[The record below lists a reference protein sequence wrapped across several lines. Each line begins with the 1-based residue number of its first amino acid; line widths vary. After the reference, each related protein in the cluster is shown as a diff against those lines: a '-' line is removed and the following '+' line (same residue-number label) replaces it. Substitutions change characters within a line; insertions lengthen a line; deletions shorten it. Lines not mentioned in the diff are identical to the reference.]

1 MFYEIPLNGNSE
13 SFSVEI
19 ADKTYFFRVYFN
31 HELDQWVLDL
41 GTSNK
46 NWIACNIALVT
57 GQNLLM
63 QYEHLNLGFSLWL
76 QVDGLPEAEAG
87 YENLGT
93 EARLF
98 AEVEDA

>member
-1 MFYEIPLNGNSE
+1 M
-13 SFSVEI
+13 
-19 ADKTYFFRVYFN
+19 
-31 HELDQWVLDL
+31 
-41 GTSNK
+41 
-46 NWIACNIALVT
+46 

-63 QYEHLNLGFSLWL
+63 QYEHLKLGFSLWL